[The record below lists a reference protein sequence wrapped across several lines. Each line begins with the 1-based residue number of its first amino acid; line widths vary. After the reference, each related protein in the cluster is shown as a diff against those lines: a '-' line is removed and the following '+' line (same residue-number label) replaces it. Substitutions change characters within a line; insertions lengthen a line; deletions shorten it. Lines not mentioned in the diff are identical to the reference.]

1 MRRTILHA
9 LVALGLTAASA
20 SAQHAQVSAL
30 AVDPTDSAR
39 VWTCNRDNDT
49 VSLVDV
55 SAGTVIAEIPVG
67 VKPRSLALSADGT
80 RLFVANQRGNI
91 ATSAN
96 AVTGFRPNADPGTIT
111 VIDTASRSVLTT
123 MPLVGVEPYGVA
135 VAPNGKYLAVTNFRS
150 GNVRFYDA
158 QTLQPLVTHQYL
170 SNLSFLPAPFTVADA
185 DENRDGIPDLGE
197 PRGFTITADST
208 QLYVTHN
215 TSPYVS
221 VLDLTLDGQ
230 GLPTGVSLGA
240 KISLDDYAFDLF
252 LNPTPVQNLES
263 QGLPRFAEDIALSPD
278 GSRALIPHLL
288 HNINHDVNHD
298 FGPTFAGDFAN
309 RVYPALTVLD
319 AAAQSW
325 GQPGD
330 TSARLEHELSES
342 LEPAGYNSFGEAHTM
357 TSSGNPLLLGGSGAT
372 PMPGGSFGFSL
383 SGTRPGDQVTFMVG
397 TGERN
402 DDMGAAGTR
411 YVRARKL
418 YPGSATS
425 FQQNLPNL
433 SSLDGLVVI
442 AQAFVVDG
450 QTGEQGFSN
459 AVRCRISTTSYGPGQ
474 LGYRAGH
481 PSKVRYNAAGDRAIM
496 LNRGSEDLFVFDVQG
511 SSLELMNVFPERI
524 DFEER
529 AGLDETTPMGDMP
542 LGIVVMDDT
551 TTANDDALV
560 YVMNEITRTVSSLR
574 VDWATGT
581 VVKEHDQVKTIT
593 GADLLDLSTR
603 IGQELFEDA
612 SRAQTAGNFN
622 NSCAS
627 CHFEGGADGNVWQRP
642 AGPRSTMPVYG
653 GTLGTGLILW
663 KGVRLHLGE
672 TGPMFDEENG
682 GEGHFTDAEQMG
694 LIAYHESIPFPLNPN
709 RNPDMTLDPTAA
721 LGRDLFFGSNDTGL
735 NPTNR
740 TANCSECHANIET
753 NPLSNPG
760 PRFFTVDFVN
770 PLVGQDEALGNLD
783 PDCFSLR
790 ESVTALNI
798 RNVNTGVNV
807 DLDGDGIV
815 DVDRNGDGYDDRE
828 TYVPMNV
835 DDRDDFKRD
844 DENSY
849 LCPCD
854 PVFDTNCDPTDN
866 RRIFG
871 REASHFSIPTKL
883 GVWTTGPYFHD
894 HSVYS
899 LRNLVDPASQM
910 FDAVYGDPAYAGM
923 TVPAPGVLKVFNEAH
938 DIRGHEDPPAQPGDS
953 KVQQTLNS
961 TDVDADI
968 DAILRYIQSL

>member
-1 MRRTILHA
+1 MQRTMLRA
-9 LVALGLTAASA
+9 LLALGLTTAVA
-20 SAQHAQVSAL
+20 SAQHVQVSAV
-30 AVDPTDSAR
+30 AVNPADPTQ
-39 VWTCNRDNDT
+39 VWACNRDNDT

-55 SAGTVIAEIPVG
+55 DAGTVIAEIPVG
-67 VKPRSLALSADGT
+67 VKPRSVALSADGT

-91 ATSAN
+91 DIHSN

-123 MPLVGVEPYGVA
+123 VPLVGVEPYGLA
-135 VAPNGKYLAVTNFRS
+135 VAPNGKYLAVSNFRS
-150 GNVRFYDA
+150 GNVRLFDA

-170 SNLSFLPAPFTVADA
+170 SNLSFVPAPFTVADA

-197 PRGFTITADST
+197 PRGFTITADSSKI
-208 QLYVTHN
+208 YVTHN

-221 VLDLTLDGQ
+221 VLDVTLDGQ
-230 GLPTGVSLGA
+230 GLPTGIALGA
-240 KISLDDYAFDLF
+240 KISLDDYPFDIF
-252 LNPTPVQNLES
+252 LNPTPVQTIES
-263 QGLPRFAEDIALSPD
+263 QGHPRFAEDIALSPD

-298 FGPTFAGDFAN
+298 FGPALAGDFAN

-319 AAAQSW
+319 AAAPSW

-330 TSARLEHELSES
+330 ASARLEHELTDT

-357 TSSGNPLLLGGSGAT
+357 TTSGNPLLLGGTGK
-372 PMPGGSFGFSL
+372 PMPGGSIQLSL
-383 SGTRPGDQVTFMVG
+383 SGTRPGDQVTFLLG

-402 DDMGAAGTR
+402 DDMGPAGTR

-418 YPGSATS
+418 YPGNATS
-425 FQQNLPNL
+425 FQQVLAN
-433 SSLDGLVVI
+433 SASLEGLVMI

-459 AVRCRISTTSYGPGQ
+459 AVRVRVSSSAHGAGE

-481 PSKVRYNAAGDRAIM
+481 PSKVRYNAAGDRAVL

-511 SSLELMNVFPERI
+511 SSLELLNVFPERI
-524 DFEER
+524 AHEDR
-529 AGLDETTPMGDMP
+529 TPLDESTPMGDLP
-542 LGIVVMDDT
+542 LGFAMVEDPT
-551 TTANDDALV
+551 TDNDDALV
-560 YVMNEITRTVSSLR
+560 YVINEVTRTLSSLR
-574 VDWATGT
+574 VDWTTGT
-581 VVKEHDQVKTIT
+581 VVQEHAQVKTIT
-593 GADLLDLSTR
+593 GADKFSLAERT
-603 IGQELFEDA
+603 GQELFEDA

-663 KGVRLHLGE
+663 KGVRLHMGE
-672 TGPMFDEENG
+672 TGPMFHEENG
-682 GEGHFTDAEQMG
+682 GVGDFTDDEQMG
-694 LIAYHESIPFPLNPN
+694 LIAYHETIPIPLNPN
-709 RNPDMTLDPTAA
+709 RNPDMTLDATAA
-721 LGRDLFFGSNDTGL
+721 FGRDLFFGTNDTGL
-735 NPTNR
+735 NPTLR

-753 NPLSNPG
+753 EPLNSPG

-770 PLVGQDEALGNLD
+770 PLIGQDEALGQLD

-790 ESVTALNI
+790 ESVTALNV
-798 RNVNTGVNV
+798 RNVNSGVNV
-807 DLDGDGIV
+807 DLNEDGVI

-828 TYVPMNV
+828 TYIPMNV
-835 DDRDDFKRD
+835 DARDDFKRD

-849 LCPCD
+849 MCPCD
-854 PVFDTNCDPTDN
+854 PQFDNNCDPTDN

-883 GVWTTGPYFHD
+883 GVFSTGPYFHD
-894 HSVYS
+894 HSTYS

-910 FDAVYGDPAYAGM
+910 FDPVYGDPAYGGAA
-923 TVPAPGVLKVFNEAH
+923 VPAPGVFKIFNEAH
-938 DIRGHEDPPAQPGDS
+938 DVRGHETPPAQPGDS

-961 TDVDADI
+961 TNVDADI
-968 DAILRYIQSL
+968 EAILRYIQSL